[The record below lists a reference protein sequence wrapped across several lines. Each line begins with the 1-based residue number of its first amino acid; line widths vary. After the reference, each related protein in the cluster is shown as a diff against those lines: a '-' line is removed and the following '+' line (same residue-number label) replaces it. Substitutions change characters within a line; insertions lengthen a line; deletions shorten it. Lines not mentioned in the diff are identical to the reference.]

1 MLSVFFPSGAVI
13 AAFRRVYKSTPLQ
26 TPPVGG
32 GLSRRNRIVS
42 RNTDG
47 NYAKTHP
54 EPATGRRDANIYLT
68 MVSPRSGPTEMIFTG
83 TPVWCSMNST

>member
-1 MLSVFFPSGAVI
+1 MLYVFFPSGAVI
-13 AAFRRVYKSTPLQ
+13 VAFRSVYKYPLQ
-26 TPPVGG
+26 THLVGG